1 MLLAD
6 ALFAFNALDYNVDG
20 HTLNLLGSHMTLDLS
35 SILAMHHDVTEVD
48 LTGSGTNT
56 LKLNLTDVLS
66 VATDASIANGV
77 HKLTL
82 TGDANDTVQLDLS
95 QWANTGTTVTEGDH
109 TYAVYNASSAVA
121 AQLLIDQHMV
131 LANHA

>member
-1 MLLAD
+1 MHTPQGVHHVVYALWRIDGSVGNQELVSD
-6 ALFAFNALDYNVDG
+6 ALFAYNALDYNVTG
-20 HTLNLLGSHMTLDLS
+20 NAMILLGAD
-35 SILAMHHDVTEVD
+35 MH
-48 LTGSGTNT
+48 L
-56 LKLNLTDVLS
+56 
-66 VATDASIANGV
+66 
-77 HKLTL
+77 
-82 TGDANDTVQLDLS
+82 DTVELDLS

>member
-1 MLLAD
+1 MRTDTA
-6 ALFAFNALDYNVDG
+6 A
-20 HTLNLLGSHMTLDLS
+20 
-35 SILAMHHDVTEVD
+35 
-48 LTGSGTNT
+48 NT
-56 LKLNLTDVLS
+56 VKLNLADVLS
-66 VATDASIANGV
+66 LATDASIANGV

-82 TGDANDTVQLDLS
+82 TGDVNDTVQLNLS

-131 LANHA
+131 LANHG